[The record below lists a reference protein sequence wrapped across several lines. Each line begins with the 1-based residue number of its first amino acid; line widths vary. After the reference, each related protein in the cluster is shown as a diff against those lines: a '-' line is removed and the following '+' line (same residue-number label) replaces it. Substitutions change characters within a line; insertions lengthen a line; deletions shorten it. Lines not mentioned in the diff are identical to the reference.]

1 MYRDGHIFL
10 YSVRRVGGVYVYWE
24 GKGLKIFSFSF
35 LSLEYVL
42 GCHGECFKVNC
53 DI

>member
-10 YSVRRVGGVYVYWE
+10 YSVRRVGRCILYIGE
-24 GKGLKIFSFSF
+24 GAGLEISFCLQTMF
-35 LSLEYVL
+35 LVAMENVL
-42 GCHGECFKVNC
+42 KRNC

>member
-10 YSVRRVGGVYVYWE
+10 YSVRRGEVYTVYWE
-24 GKGLKIFSFSF
+24 PGRVFFFLFVFKICF
-35 LSLEYVL
+35 LVAMENVFERS
-42 GCHGECFKVNC
+42 C